1 MTIRSDGR
9 RMIQVTLRP
18 ELYDQIKQICD
29 DHDMPLSVWGRAVF
43 ERAIREDW
51 LPASL
56 RP

>member
-1 MTIRSDGR
+1 MTLRPDGR